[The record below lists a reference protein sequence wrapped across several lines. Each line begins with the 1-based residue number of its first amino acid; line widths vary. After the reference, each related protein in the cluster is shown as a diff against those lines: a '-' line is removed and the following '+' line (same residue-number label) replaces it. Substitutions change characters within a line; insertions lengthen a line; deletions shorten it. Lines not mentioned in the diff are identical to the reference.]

1 MTRFKTRTSTI
12 TLFTALVAAPAA
24 LAALAAACGSAE
36 PSAPPP
42 AQHTGVPVFTVQVGA
57 ERFKVQATTAASLA
71 ALRSRLQS
79 GIPGVILGS
88 LASGDGGVNA
98 PYQWHLVPT
107 TVTAAD
113 VATEVCDGRP
123 SDVQGNLNYWLT
135 TVRSY
140 CPWSAKVVAEQ

>member
-1 MTRFKTRTSTI
+1 MTRFLTRF
-12 TLFTALVAAPAA
+12 LTAISGVAISGG
-24 LAALAAACGSAE
+24 LAVLLAACGSNAT
-36 PSAPPP
+36 SAPPP
-42 AQHTGVPVFTVQVGA
+42 PQNTGAPIFTVQVGN
-57 ERFKVQATTAASLA
+57 ETFRLQATSAASLA

-79 GIPGVILGS
+79 GTPGVILGS
-88 LASGDGGVNA
+88 LAAGDGGVNA

-123 SDVQGNLNYWLT
+123 SDVQGNLGYWLT

-140 CPWSAKVVAEQ
+140 CPWSARVVAEQ